1 MMKGLLYERADFPL
15 DISLVGI
22 STPTNQV
29 GALADLHRHAKC
41 PLFLFNYDN
50 GGQNY
55 EII

>member
-1 MMKGLLYERADFPL
+1 MMKGLLNERADFPL

-22 STPTNQV
+22 NTPTNQV